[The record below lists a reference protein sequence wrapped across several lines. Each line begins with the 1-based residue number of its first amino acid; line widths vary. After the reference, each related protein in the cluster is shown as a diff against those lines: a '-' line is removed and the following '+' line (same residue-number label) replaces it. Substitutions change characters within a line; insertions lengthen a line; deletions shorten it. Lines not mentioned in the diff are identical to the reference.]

1 MKSSQGMILIV
12 FSLILSFIALLVM
25 AQSES
30 LFLFYKNLGQMIHI
44 QSEIQLLEEEAIRLL
59 KQKNN
64 TCIVFA
70 QGANEILH
78 QLQSR
83 SACCIMHEE
92 KKYCYLLEDLG
103 EFPCLR
109 IKNKYLSHQWRIT
122 LSDNALRPL
131 IIQIRYAEAVRPQQ
145 CLENQFR
152 VIEEGVQSLRIL

>member
-12 FSLILSFIALLVM
+12 FSLILNFIALLVM

-44 QSEIQLLEEEAIRLL
+44 QSEIQFLEEEAIRLL
-59 KQKNN
+59 KQKKS
-64 TCIVFA
+64 TCTVFN

-83 SACCIMHEE
+83 SACCIRHEE
-92 KKYCYLLEDLG
+92 QKYCYLLEDLG

-109 IKNKYLSHQWRIT
+109 IKNKYKSHQWRIT
-122 LSDNALRPL
+122 LSNDQLRPF
-131 IIQIRYAEAVRPQQ
+131 IMQIRYAEATGSQQ

-152 VIEEGVQSLRIL
+152 VIEEGVQSFRIL